1 MSDTT
6 AGPGKVIAFHYDLYD
21 ESSDQIESSNSGE
34 PLVFLYGQNT
44 VLVSLQEAFLNKSAG
59 EDFSVTI
66 PSGKAYGRYYD
77 DRKQR
82 IPIKQIDGGKKQ
94 KFRVGQVL
102 NLQGQRGGSPGTI
115 VKVGKFNLDVDANHP
130 LAGKD
135 LTFDVKIVSVRDA
148 TDEEI
153 AHGHAHGPGGHQH

>member
-1 MSDTT
+1 MSETT
-6 AGPGKVIAFHYDLYD
+6 AGPGKVITFHYDLFD
-21 ESSDQIESSNSGE
+21 ESSDKIETSDVGE

-44 VLVSLQEAFLNKSAG
+44 VLASLQEAFLNKQSG
-59 EDFSVTI
+59 EDFSITI
-66 PSGKAYGRYYD
+66 PAGKAYGRYYH

-82 IPIKQIDGGKKQ
+82 IPTKHIDGGKKQ
-94 KFRVGQVL
+94 KFRVGQVI
-102 NLQGQRGGSPGTI
+102 NLQGERGGSPGTI

-135 LTFDVKIVSVRDA
+135 LTFDVRIVSVRDA
-148 TDEEI
+148 SAEEI

>member
-1 MSDTT
+1 MSETI
-6 AGPGKVIAFHYDLYD
+6 AGPGTVIAFHYDLYD
-21 ESSDQIESSNSGE
+21 ESSDKIESSEVGE

-44 VLVSLQEAFLNKSAG
+44 ILASLQEAFLYKTSG

-66 PSGKAYGRYYD
+66 PAGKAYGR
-77 DRKQR
+77 
-82 IPIKQIDGGKKQ
+82 
-94 KFRVGQVL
+94 
-102 NLQGQRGGSPGTI
+102 SI

-148 TDEEI
+148 SEEEI